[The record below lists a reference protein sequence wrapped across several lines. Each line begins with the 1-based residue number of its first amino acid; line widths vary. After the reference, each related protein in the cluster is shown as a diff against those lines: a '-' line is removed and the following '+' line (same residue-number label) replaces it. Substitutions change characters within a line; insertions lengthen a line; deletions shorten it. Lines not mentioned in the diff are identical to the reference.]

1 MPVSWNRH
9 EGEVCGR
16 EAWILQARFRSTM
29 GRKRKMP
36 DHFVAVFRVEWLVGT
51 LRIDSTEP
59 IAKCPT
65 MVPSTWPN

>member
-1 MPVSWNRH
+1 
-9 EGEVCGR
+9 
-16 EAWILQARFRSTM
+16 
-29 GRKRKMP
+29 MP